1 MVNDYLLE
9 QWQDW
14 IQGQLISV
22 NYLNRLMALT
32 AANSFPLVV
41 PANYSVRYVQNTY
54 SFSQTVDQL
63 NTQMRNALTGARQD
77 LSRVHTGMEHVPKH
91 LQTISI
97 LVKEAPF
104 DLLITELP
112 KSSDDIER
120 LVNESLLVL
129 RKPVKEFGEVLSLLT
144 EINDLL
150 VINLNQQLISLQL
163 QLRDLRSHWIAIN
176 TLMIELT
183 KRAETTREH
192 LLLQFSW
199 VLQEFVRAGSSF
211 PDSLRQFVISLLL
224 PKMVEID
231 RTADLLGMIS
241 KTCSDISF
249 QFSDEQ
255 IGSNGNLLLL
265 EIQDRLRYF
274 NQFRHDLPSEVVQIA
289 RLALKRHKDFLHRD
303 QHREVDYETI
313 LTKTSNADLKN

>member
-32 AANSFPLVV
+32 ATNSFPLVV
-41 PANYSVRYVQNTY
+41 PANYSVRHVQNTY

-303 QHREVDYETI
+303 QHRQVDYETI